1 MIARAIKEWAFFAIV
16 SPWKARA
23 EKSRIA
29 AWHDWLD
36 TSGLHAAKLRKLAE
50 IGRGMVGSNAGGEAR
65 LAAHQP
71 SHTTTATPQGV
82 ASADQLGGRVRSE
95 KD

>member
-50 IGRGMVGSNAGGEAR
+50 IGRGMVGSNAEVTGQGGC
-65 LAAHQP
+65 
-71 SHTTTATPQGV
+71 T
-82 ASADQLGGRVRSE
+82 
-95 KD
+95 